1 VSGTVQVSGVD
12 GSLHAESVSGD
23 VKVGNSRLS
32 GAEVSSTSGNLT
44 YEGGIQKGGDYEFHN
59 VSGDIELTFG
69 ASPSAH
75 FDVSSFSGEI
85 ENSFGPRPTRVS
97 KYSPGMELHFT
108 SGGGDA
114 QVSARTL
121 SGDIRIND

>member
-1 VSGTVQVSGVD
+1 MTSVTVVVPAYNEGATFA
-12 GSLHAESVSGD
+12 GSLAALADYFAMH
-23 VKVGNSRLS
+23 R
-32 GAEVSSTSGNLT
+32 
-44 YEGGIQKGGDYEFHN
+44 GGDYEFHN
-59 VSGDIELTFG
+59 VSGDIQLTFG

-75 FDVSSFSGEI
+75 FDVSSFSGDI